1 MESRLPVHARFHVDF
16 LKNDSTTARVKVE
29 TNTDFYSIKKLD
41 NLRKLT

>member
-29 TNTDFYSIKKLD
+29 TNTDLLKLKQ
-41 NLRKLT
+41 N